1 MLGYAGVGYA
11 LLRADRP
18 RQTPSLLVIDGRR

>member
-1 MLGYAGVGYA
+1 MLGYAGIGYA

-18 RQTPSLLVIDGRR
+18 RRTSSLLVIDSAR